1 LERKNNMPEQDLS
14 SSFPDVDR
22 AANAVQLVHY
32 LTAVSSLE
40 MVKRY
45 KRSTY
50 DLLSVR
56 RGEHVLD
63 VGCGAGDDAR
73 ALAQIAGREGRVVG
87 LDFSQTM
94 IMEAQKK
101 AVGLGASLEFRQGDA
116 QQLPF
121 PDFTFDACRVDRV
134 LQHLDAPERAIAEMV
149 RVLKAGGRVVAAEP
163 DWDTIV
169 IDVADRALARKIIHH
184 KCDGVRQG
192 WIGRRLKNLF
202 CAAGLDGIAVET
214 HTLVLTELPL
224 ADQFLGIRTA
234 AATAALDGA
243 ISNQE
248 AALWREWLDRAAA
261 NGSFFCSLTGFSVKA
276 HKR

>member
-1 LERKNNMPEQDLS
+1 MPNHDS
-14 SSFPDVDR
+14 FSSFPDVDR
-22 AANAVQLVHY
+22 AANAEQLVHY

-45 KRSTY
+45 KRTTY

-73 ALAQIAGREGRVVG
+73 ALAQLVGREGRVVG

-94 IMEAQKK
+94 ITEAERK
-101 AVGLGASLEFRQGDA
+101 AVGLGDSLEFRQGDA

-134 LQHLDAPERAIAEMV
+134 LQHLDAPERAIAEMT

-184 KCDGVRQG
+184 KCDSVRQG

-202 CAAGLDGIAVET
+202 FAAGLTDIAVET

-234 AATAALDGA
+234 AAMAALDGA
-243 ISNQE
+243 ISTQE
-248 AALWREWLDRAAA
+248 AALWREWLDCTSA

>member
-1 LERKNNMPEQDLS
+1 MSHHDLS
-14 SSFPDVDR
+14 ASFPDVDR
-22 AANAVQLVHY
+22 AANAEQLVHY

-45 KRSTY
+45 KRATY

-94 IMEAQKK
+94 IIEAQKK
-101 AVGLGASLEFRQGDA
+101 AVGLGDSLEFRQGDA

-202 CAAGLDGIAVET
+202 CAAGLTGIAVET

-234 AATAALDGA
+234 AATAALDGT
-243 ISNQE
+243 ISTPE
-248 AALWREWLDRAAA
+248 AALWCEWLDRAAA
-261 NGSFFCSLTGFSVKA
+261 DGSFFCSLTGFSVKA

>member
-1 LERKNNMPEQDLS
+1 MPDS
-14 SSFPDVDR
+14 FSSFPDVDR
-22 AANAVQLVHY
+22 AANAEQLVHY

-45 KRSTY
+45 KRTTY

-63 VGCGAGDDAR
+63 VGCGAGDDAI
-73 ALAQIAGREGRVVG
+73 ALVQRVGREGCVVG

-94 IMEAQKK
+94 VAAAQKK
-101 AVGLGASLEFRQGDA
+101 AKGWGNSLEFRQGDA
-116 QQLPF
+116 QKMPF

-134 LQHLDAPERAIAEMV
+134 LQHLDAPEQAIAEMA
-149 RVLKAGGRVVAAEP
+149 RVLKVGGRVVAAEP

-184 KCDGVRQG
+184 KCDNVRQG

-202 CAAGLDGIAVET
+202 CAAGLTSIAVET

-243 ISNQE
+243 ISTQE

-261 NGSFFCSLTGFSVKA
+261 NGSFFCSLTGFSIKA